1 MSMDWAVP
9 TEKKVIQR
17 KQQDAR
23 SKGGRGIGVSKGDL
37 RMQYCTT
44 CKVVFQNSLYDPR
57 RKNNAIDV
65 YEDFPTIGKERV
77 DSCPNCESKSK

>member
-1 MSMDWAVP
+1 VSTEWAIP
-9 TEKKVIQR
+9 TEKRVVQR
-17 KQQDAR
+17 KKQDIR
-23 SKGGRGIGVSKGDL
+23 SKKNKGVGISRGDF

-77 DSCPNCESKSK
+77 DSCPNCRSKSK